1 MLAYVIVIQTT
12 EQGIATDMMN
22 LTDPKK
28 ASDAERKLAGVYDIA
43 LRLAGEF
50 VAKAVGKGIMI
61 EGKHIEEVV
70 AAGLK
75 DIGAFNLRQSL
86 RDAGYELPSE

>member
-28 ASDAERKLAGVYDIA
+28 ASDAERKLAGVYDNCPA
-43 LRLAGEF
+43 TGW
-50 VAKAVGKGIMI
+50 
-61 EGKHIEEVV
+61 
-70 AAGLK
+70 
-75 DIGAFNLRQSL
+75 
-86 RDAGYELPSE
+86 